1 MEPRVMG
8 SIIDS
13 DVVVQVADEVSRRLQ
28 AVLQALD

>member
-1 MEPRVMG
+1 MG